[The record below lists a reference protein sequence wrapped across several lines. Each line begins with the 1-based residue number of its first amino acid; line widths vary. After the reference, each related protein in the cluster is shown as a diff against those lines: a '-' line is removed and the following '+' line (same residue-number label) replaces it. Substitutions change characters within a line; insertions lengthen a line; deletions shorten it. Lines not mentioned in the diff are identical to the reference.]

1 MYEYDILKEEWKTT
15 NSPMLEKRSDPGC
28 LKLNQEEIIVVGGYG
43 ETAGLDEE
51 IILKSSEIYNIKHNS
66 WRPGPD
72 LPKGI
77 KDAQFVNAKPGF
89 RYSGYLIGGKGDDG
103 HSSEIYGLIY
113 GSDALDTFKKIGDI
127 KRSRRLH
134 VAMVLPE
141 NTSQKCDE

>member
-1 MYEYDILKEEWKTT
+1 
-15 NSPMLEKRSDPGC
+15 MLEKRSDPGC

-89 RYSGYLIGGKGDDG
+89 RYLGYLIGGIGYGG
-103 HSSEIYGLIY
+103 HSSEIYGLTT
-113 GSDALDTFKKIGDI
+113 ALDTFKKIGDI

-141 NTSQKCDE
+141 NTSQKCDD